1 MNFYTNTNSKPVII
15 GIDHGYGNIKTAHT
29 CFKTG
34 VSAYDKEPTFKSN
47 LLIYEGRFYLIG
59 EDHKEF
65 LADKMMDEDYYIL
78 TLAAIGRELNIRQLS
93 SARVHLAVG
102 LPLTWV
108 SEQKDEFRAYLLKN
122 ETEDFNFRGKDY
134 HVEFAGAEVFPQG
147 LSAVA
152 DRLRDFKGVNMLCD
166 IGNGTMNVMYI
177 NNGKPV
183 PSKCFTEKYGT
194 HQCMLAV
201 RESLMQKF
209 GTAVDDSVIENVLR
223 FGTADIGEKYL
234 SVIRSTA
241 TEYVSGI
248 MRRLREHEYNPELMC
263 LYVMGGGSCLVR
275 NFGEYDKDRVTIN
288 DDICATAKGYEALAA
303 HSLRKA
309 GDLV

>member
-1 MNFYTNTNSKPVII
+1 VYREKTVYGGVQKRFFPYSAVHNKSIFTAAKRQKGTIMNFYTSTNSKPVII

-34 VSAYDKEPTFKSN
+34 VAAYDKEPTFKSN
-47 LLIYEGRFYLIG
+47 LLIYEDRFYLIG

-122 ETEDFNFRGKDY
+122 ETADFNFRGKDY
-134 HVEFAGAEVFPQG
+134 HVEFAGADVFPQG
-147 LSAVA
+147 FSAVA

-177 NNGKPV
+177 NNGKPFPASALLRNTARTSV
-183 PSKCFTEKYGT
+183 CLPSG
-194 HQCMLAV
+194 
-201 RESLMQKF
+201 
-209 GTAVDDSVIENVLR
+209 
-223 FGTADIGEKYL
+223 
-234 SVIRSTA
+234 
-241 TEYVSGI
+241 
-248 MRRLREHEYNPELMC
+248 
-263 LYVMGGGSCLVR
+263 
-275 NFGEYDKDRVTIN
+275 
-288 DDICATAKGYEALAA
+288 
-303 HSLRKA
+303 KA
-309 GDLV
+309 